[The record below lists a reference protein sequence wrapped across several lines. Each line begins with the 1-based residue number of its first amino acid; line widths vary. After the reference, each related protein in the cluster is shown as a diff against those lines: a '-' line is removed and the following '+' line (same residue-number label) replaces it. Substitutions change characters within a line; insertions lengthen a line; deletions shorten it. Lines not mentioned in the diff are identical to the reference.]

1 MPSLA
6 LDDTAASKSARH
18 AITDLS
24 ATIQSILG
32 LVAIFLSLVTSPA
45 SEATVLVEGKPVTTA
60 VHPGGELIAYR
71 PVLDALM
78 IEHSYSA
85 DTRTL
90 KARRPY
96 DNAVLELVLPQGVV
110 RANGRV
116 AGMLPNAERERPGEG
131 WLSPNAISILSGAV
145 GRKTADGWAFELDE
159 RLRPDTNLQL
169 WINGKRIV
177 PSVAPRASGSLLLIP
192 LRPIIEALGSRVA
205 LDGNQVT
212 VVRLQDGAVMTW
224 NATSGLVAANKKPV
238 GIVAG
243 SALVDLSSLL
253 LPKDAVAALTGT
265 NIVLMPGS
273 NRIEILL
280 DDRLADN
287 LTPSALAIDRA
298 RNTPTEVERL
308 TFQLGSTG
316 TNLLNVRGH
325 SGLYAGTLRL
335 EAPANG
341 AWLGKYNDSTQRI
354 DNAFRPSWA
363 SLEWQSL
370 MGLSGILGDG
380 ISGRRELDGVSV
392 SRWRGAGV
400 VVPLGAGNADSL
412 RLIAGELLSNEPTV
426 NSTGTFYPRFGG
438 SVIGARWYAAD
449 GGNEWG
455 FNFKRDPI
463 RQEGDLAVLSW
474 NRQSRWI
481 SSLVSGMSTSF
492 YSDLH
497 VANLERE
504 LGGLGGR
511 GLLSLSGTFVNG
523 WNTNA
528 SANYTSA
535 IMNGALFRDPDG
547 LLRRPAD
554 TGGFDISIGGPLNA
568 GTTAGSRAFVRR
580 TGIEDPT
587 TSRSRGW
594 GANIGR
600 HWAGVDATSTLDFST
615 AIGDATPE
623 PSIANPQNPSHTEVD
638 RLTLTLDKRWN
649 ESLWSARIEDT
660 RSRGAIEQRLRSATV
675 TFAASPWLFIG
686 SKNESFSFSPLI
698 TAAWSRSQSQGTT
711 SSNFGRNIA
720 ANFAFQS
727 GSLLGESWRVTMNA
741 GWSGF
746 RNSVRD
752 ERTGTL
758 LADLLAGNTNTLRTE
773 QKTASTGWYFN
784 LRSQH
789 RLTRGLALEW
799 GANKAQ
805 GGDTYG
811 YLQLNG
817 AFDFAPVQLK
827 SLPRSGRGVVEGLVF
842 LDENGNGIQDPNE
855 RGIPL
860 AEVRVLSTPWSL
872 RTNGTGNFTINNL
885 PQGVYS
891 VTVDLASL
899 PLGYRIGDGEHLR
912 FSILDQQVTDIKIPV
927 VDAGQIRGRI
937 FIDRNRNG
945 RLDDGE
951 DGAVGRTVELTGR
964 NVKANT
970 RTAIFGQFVFDL
982 LPVGNYTILV
992 DGHERKLEI
1001 STTQKFIHIDIAIT
1015 E

>member
-1 MPSLA
+1 MTLLA
-6 LDDTAASKSARH
+6 AASSLLR
-18 AITDLS
+18 
-24 ATIQSILG
+24 
-32 LVAIFLSLVTSPA
+32 LVAIMVSLA
-45 SEATVLVEGKPVTTA
+45 SSQAVLAAVLVEGKPITA
-60 VHPGGELIAYR
+60 DVHPGGELIAYR
-71 PVLDALM
+71 PVFDALL
-78 IEHSYSA
+78 IEHSYNA

-96 DNAVLELVLPQGVV
+96 DNATLELVLPQGLV
-110 RANGRV
+110 RANGRT
-116 AGMLPNAERERPGEG
+116 AGMLPGSERELPGEG
-131 WLSPNAISILSGAV
+131 WLSPNAIAVLSGAV
-145 GRKTADGWAFELDE
+145 ARKTAEGWSFELDE

-169 WINGKRIV
+169 WINGKRAS
-177 PSVAPRASGSLLLIP
+177 PSLPPRASGSLLLVP
-192 LRPIIEALGSRVA
+192 LRPIIDTLGSRVT

-224 NATSGLVAANKKPV
+224 NATSGLIAANKKPI

-243 SALVDLSSLL
+243 SALVDLGALL

-273 NRIEILL
+273 NRVEVSL

-298 RNTPTEVERL
+298 RNTPTEIERL
-308 TFQLGSTG
+308 TFQLGSAG

-341 AWLGKYNDSTQRI
+341 GWLGKYNDNTQRI
-354 DNAFRPSWA
+354 DNPFRPSWA
-363 SLEWQSL
+363 SLEWQSM
-370 MGLSGILGDG
+370 MGVSGIVGDG
-380 ISGRRELDGVSV
+380 ISGRRELDGVGV

-400 VVPLGAGNADSL
+400 VVPLGPAGNADSL

-438 SVIGARWYAAD
+438 SVFGARWYAVD
-449 GGNEWG
+449 GNNELG
-455 FNFKRDPI
+455 INFKRDPI

-481 SSLVSGMSTSF
+481 SSLISGMSTSL

-497 VANLERE
+497 VAHLERD
-504 LGGLGGR
+504 LGGWGGR
-511 GLLSLSGTFVNG
+511 GLLSLSGTFASG

-528 SANYTSA
+528 SANYTGA
-535 IMNGALFRDPDG
+535 ILNGTLSKDADG
-547 LLRRPAD
+547 VLRRATD
-554 TGGFDISIGGPLNA
+554 AGGFDISVGGPLNIS
-568 GTTAGSRAFVRR
+568 TTVGSRAFIRR
-580 TGIEDPT
+580 TGVEDPT
-587 TSRSRGW
+587 VARSRGW
-594 GANIGR
+594 GANIG
-600 HWAGVDATSTLDFST
+600 HYWVGMEATATLDYST
-615 AIGDATPE
+615 AIGDATPVQT
-623 PSIANPQNPSHTEVD
+623 ITNPQASSHTEVD
-638 RLTLTLDKRWN
+638 RVTLTLDKRWN
-649 ESLWSARIEDT
+649 ESLWSARLEDT
-660 RSRGAIEQRLRSATV
+660 RSRGAIEQHIRSATM
-675 TFAASPWLFIG
+675 TFAAAPWLFIG
-686 SKNESFSFSPLI
+686 SKNQSFSFSPLL
-698 TAAWSRSQSQGTT
+698 TAAWSRSQSPG
-711 SSNFGRNIA
+711 SSSSSFGRNLA
-720 ANFAFQS
+720 ANLAFQS
-727 GSLLGESWRVTMNA
+727 GSLLGEAWRVTMNA

-752 ERTGTL
+752 ERTSTQL
-758 LADLLAGNTNTLRTE
+758 SDLLSGNANIVRSE
-773 QKTASTGWYFN
+773 QKAASTGWYFN

-789 RLTRGLALEW
+789 RLTRSLALEW

-805 GGDTYG
+805 GGDAYG

-842 LDENGNGIQDPNE
+842 LDENGNGIQDPGE

-885 PQGVYS
+885 PQGAYS
-891 VTVDLASL
+891 LTIDLASL
-899 PLGYRIGDGEHLR
+899 PLGYRIGDGEHMR

-927 VDAGQIRGRI
+927 VDAGQIRGRV
-937 FIDRNRNG
+937 FIDKNG
-945 RLDDGE
+945 NGVLDE
-951 DGAVGRTVELTGR
+951 DEEGVVGRTLDLSGP
-964 NVKANT
+964 KT
-970 RTAIFGQFVFDL
+970 RLSTRSAIFGQFVFDL
-982 LPVGNYTILV
+982 LPVGSYTILIN
-992 DGHERKLEI
+992 GRERKVEI
-1001 STTQKFIHIDIAIT
+1001 SSKQKFVTIDIAVS